1 MSLSK
6 KEDTHLLS
14 LEILGGTTDTRN
26 YDAAGNTL
34 QIKGVSAN

>member
-1 MSLSK
+1 
-6 KEDTHLLS
+6 LS

-34 QIKGVSAN
+34 QIKGVTH